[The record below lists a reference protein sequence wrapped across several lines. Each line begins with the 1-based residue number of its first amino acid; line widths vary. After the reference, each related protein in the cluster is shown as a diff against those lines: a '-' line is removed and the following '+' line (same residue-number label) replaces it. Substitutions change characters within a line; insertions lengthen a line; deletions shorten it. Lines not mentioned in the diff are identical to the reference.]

1 MDPSNAAPASLSE
14 FLVTLRDG
22 LRQAFPATY
31 WVSGETAG
39 IKAYPNA
46 TYFELLELQN
56 GKKVAQIRVSAFI
69 GEGINAI
76 RSFEKLTGQKFVAGL
91 KIGARFRVN
100 FHPVNGLSLVL
111 VEIDAEMT
119 LGGIE
124 LQRQQTLKQLLT
136 RYPAYIRQTENGY
149 WSGNKALPLPIVM
162 QKIAIVS
169 SANAEG
175 YHDFVHTLARN
186 EYGITFHTRLFQTTV
201 HGGQAVQDII
211 SAFRSIYDSGE
222 TFDAIALI
230 RGGGS
235 PGDFMPYDDEQLAI
249 VVARARFPVI
259 TGIGHHNN
267 QGICD
272 LLAAVHEK
280 TPTAAA
286 RFLVD
291 RACSFRQKLEQLAA
305 RISSTT
311 QQAVRL
317 KQQDIAG
324 RKQQL
329 SGLAT
334 GWLNKKTQA
343 FQHIINLIGPQ
354 AGYAIKTQQK
364 EVSRIAA
371 DLARLPQKNLTL
383 KTDRLQTL
391 AAHIQSLGP
400 QRTLERGFAI
410 ISRKNVI
417 LKDGKK
423 LSAGEDV
430 TIRFAQETAEARI
443 TDIQSHHGNSTD
455 L

>member
-1 MDPSNAAPASLSE
+1 MEQGPRSTQTLSD
-14 FLVTLRDG
+14 FLKELRDQ
-22 LRQAFPATY
+22 LRGVYPESY

-39 IKAYPNA
+39 IKVYQNA
-46 TYFELLELQN
+46 TYFELLELQG
-56 GKKVAQIRVSAFI
+56 GKKVAQIKVSAFI

-76 RSFEKLTGQKFVAGL
+76 RSFEKLTGQKFVAGM

-124 LQRQQTLKQLLT
+124 LQRQNTLKLLLA
-136 RYPAYIRQTENGY
+136 RYPAHVQQTETGY
-149 WSGNKALPLPIVM
+149 WSSNKALPLPLVM

-175 YHDFVHTLARN
+175 YHDFVHTLDHN
-186 EYGITFHTRLFQTTV
+186 EYGIRFHTRLFQTTV
-201 HGGQAVQDII
+201 HGGQAAQDII
-211 SAFRSIYDSGE
+211 GAFRSIYDSGE
-222 TFDAIALI
+222 RYDGIALI

-249 VVARARFPVI
+249 VVARARYPVI

-272 LLAAVHEK
+272 MLAAVHEK

-291 RACSFRQKLEQLAA
+291 RACTFQQRLEQLAA
-305 RISSTT
+305 QISHTT
-311 QQAVRL
+311 QQTVRL
-317 KQQDIAG
+317 KQQDIAE

-329 SGLAT
+329 SGLAG
-334 GWLNKKTQA
+334 GWLNKKTQQ
-343 FQHIINLIGPQ
+343 FQHIVSLIGPQ
-354 AGYAIKTQQK
+354 AGYTIKSQQK
-364 EVSRIAA
+364 EISRIAT
-371 DLARLPQKNLTL
+371 DLARLPQKNLAL

-417 LKDGKK
+417 LKDGKSLK
-423 LSAGEDV
+423 TGEDV
-430 TIRFAQETAEARI
+430 TIRFAAETAEARI
-443 TDIQSHHGNSTD
+443 TDIKNTNGNSTD

>member
-1 MDPSNAAPASLSE
+1 MATLSDFLKSLSNGP
-14 FLVTLRDG
+14 R
-22 LRQAFPATY
+22 RAFPESY

-39 IKAYPNA
+39 IKVYQNA
-46 TYFELLELQN
+46 TYFELLELHG
-56 GKKVAQIRVSAFI
+56 GKKIAQIKVTAFI

-76 RSFEKLTGQKFVAGL
+76 RSFEKLTGQKFVAGM

-124 LQRQQTLKQLLT
+124 LQRQNTLKLLLA
-136 RYPAYIRQTENGY
+136 RYPAHVQQTDTGY
-149 WSGNKALPLPIVM
+149 WSFNKSLPLPLVM

-175 YHDFVHTLARN
+175 YHDFVHTLEHN
-186 EYGITFHTRLFQTTV
+186 EYGIRFHTRLFQTTV
-201 HGGQAVQDII
+201 HGGQAAQDII
-211 SAFRSIYDSGE
+211 SAFRNIYDSGE
-222 TFDAIALI
+222 HFDGITLI

-272 LLAAVHEK
+272 MLAAVHEK

-291 RACSFRQKLEQLAA
+291 RACSFQQRLEQLAA
-305 RISSTT
+305 LLSSTT
-311 QQAVRL
+311 QQTVRL
-317 KQQDIAG
+317 KQQDIAQ

-329 SGLAT
+329 SSLAT
-334 GWLNKKTQA
+334 GWLNKKTQQ
-343 FQHIINLIGPQ
+343 FQHIVNLIGPE
-354 AGYAIKTQQK
+354 AGFIIKSHQK
-364 EVSRIAA
+364 EVNRIAA
-371 DLARLPQKNLTL
+371 DLYKLPQRNLL
-383 KTDRLQTL
+383 IKTNRLQTL
-391 AAHIQSLGP
+391 AAHIQTLGP

-417 LKDGKK
+417 LKDGKA
-423 LSAGEDV
+423 LTAGDDV
-430 TIRFAQETAEARI
+430 EIRFVGETAEARI
-443 TDIQSHHGNSTD
+443 TDIKTNNGSSID